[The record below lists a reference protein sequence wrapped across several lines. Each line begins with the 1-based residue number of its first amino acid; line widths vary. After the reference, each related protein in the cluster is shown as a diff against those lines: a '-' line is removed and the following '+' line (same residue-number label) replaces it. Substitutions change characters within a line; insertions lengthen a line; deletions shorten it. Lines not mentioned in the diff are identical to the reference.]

1 MAKEIWADFAHHL
14 HGYAEP
20 MQGNACIGD
29 SSAGRDYGGADQVEF
44 SWDERCCQ
52 RLGVGG
58 PGWNDIDTD
67 MAGDQDR
74 CGVKACHGEVPCGRS
89 AMAWWSE
96 RTAG

>member
-1 MAKEIWADFAHHL
+1 
-14 HGYAEP
+14 
-20 MQGNACIGD
+20 
-29 SSAGRDYGGADQVEF
+29 
-44 SWDERCCQ
+44 
-52 RLGVGG
+52 
-58 PGWNDIDTD
+58 